1 MFVCICR
8 AVTEDEVHEH
18 CSAGARSV
26 DAISDRCGAGEGCGT
41 CLERL
46 QQIVAERT
54 HTATSAA

>member
-18 CSAGARSV
+18 CSTGAMTV
-26 DAISDRCGAGEGCGT
+26 DAISDRCGAGEGCGP

-46 QQIVAERT
+46 QQIVSERT
-54 HTATSAA
+54 ATATAAA

>member
-18 CSAGARSV
+18 CNNGAYTI
-26 DAISDRCGAGEGCGT
+26 DDIADRCGAGEGCGT

-46 QQIVAERT
+46 DDILSERAGIAT
-54 HTATSAA
+54 TAA

>member
-18 CSAGARSV
+18 CDSGARTV
-26 DAISDRCGAGEGCGT
+26 DAISDKCGAGEGCGT

-46 QQIVAERT
+46 HAIVAERNA
-54 HTATSAA
+54 TATSAA

>member
-8 AVTEDEVHEH
+8 AVTEDEVHEF
-18 CSAGARSV
+18 CTEGARTV

-46 QQIVAERT
+46 HSIVNERNAT
-54 HTATSAA
+54 AHTAA